1 MMQADSGTVTIM
13 NTALASVAAFSLTLN
28 GYFLKRTADRLEEVS
43 KEVAAHDNR
52 LVKVETVL
60 DIKGGT

>member
-1 MMQADSGTVTIM
+1 MQTDSNMAMTM
-13 NTALASVAAFSLTLN
+13 NTVLASVAAFSLTLN

-43 KEVAAHDNR
+43 KEVAEHDNR

-60 DIKGGT
+60 DIKGAT